1 MYTYRKLCYTFRPQ
15 IVSAI
20 LTKQSPGNHIN
31 VYSTNETNDCPV
43 SEKKRKEKKR
53 STLKA

>member
-31 VYSTNETNDCPV
+31 VYSTNETKYCPT
-43 SEKKRKEKKR
+43 SEKKKKE
-53 STLKA
+53 STLAA